1 MENIIKAK
9 KSNDPVE
16 LEELSK
22 SVNYKVRRAVAR
34 NKNTSQETLK
44 VLQHDPALN
53 VAFMANLNAL
63 NKIIFDD
70 QKSIQNPCVM
80 CEKDESTFHRACPN
94 CKEDSYSR
102 IIDGFLPYGKERIK
116 TAYN

>member
-1 MENIIKAK
+1 METIIKAK
-9 KSNDPVE
+9 NSNDPKE
-16 LEELSK
+16 LNELSK

-53 VAFMANLNAL
+53 VAFMANLRAL

-80 CEKDESTFHRACPN
+80 CEKDESNFHKICPN

-102 IIDGFLPYGKERIK
+102 IMDGFLPYGKEK
-116 TAYN
+116 VKYSYN